1 MASEERRHRAVLVG
15 INPHAE
21 SDAVV
26 RLFADGHG
34 ALVARARGLRKAGS
48 KLAPRLQPAD
58 ELEVRITAGR
68 GGVGLLIGVEPV
80 RAHPHWR
87 ADLGL
92 LALYWFM
99 AECLYVGASEEQ
111 VNADMYRLLANLLR
125 SEPAGDLRY
134 GAAAVFCLKLLGLHG
149 LLAELRCCALDGH
162 PLAPDE
168 PAHLLP
174 QGDGLVGRAAYNE
187 HYARSGGGMLRLDAE
202 RRQRWQALLTG
213 ALLDYPA
220 AAADQLDAALLVQH
234 AARLLGSTAATSIRS
249 VQFLVKQ
256 WQLPTIEELLRDQH
270 L

>member
-1 MASEERRHRAVLVG
+1 MAAEERRHRAILVG
-15 INPHAE
+15 ISPHAE

-26 RLFADGHG
+26 RLFADGRG
-34 ALVARARGLRKAGS
+34 ALVARARGLRKAQS

-58 ELEVRITAGR
+58 ELEVRTAAGR

-80 RAHPHWR
+80 RSHPHWR

-99 AECLYVGASEEQ
+99 AECLYVGAGEEQ

-125 SEPAGDLRY
+125 SEPDGELRY
-134 GAAAVFCLKLLGLHG
+134 GAAAVFSLKLLGLHG
-149 LLAELRCCALDGH
+149 LLADLSCCALDGH
-162 PLAPDE
+162 ALAPDE

-174 QGDGLVGRAAYNE
+174 RGDGLVGRAAYNE

-202 RRQRWQALLTG
+202 RRRRWLTLLTG

-220 AAADQLDAALLVQH
+220 VGADQLDAALLIQH
-234 AARLLGSTAATSIRS
+234 AARLLSGTAAAPIRS
-249 VQFLVKQ
+249 VQFLVQQ
-256 WQLPTIEELLRDQH
+256 WRLPTLEELLRDQH